1 MSYSANLFS
10 VNKWWEKIYF
20 LKLRKLLKTQGD
32 KITFIVSRHRPR
44 GAESSLIMITIC
56 QDCSPSEL
64 YLSLKRDRFLPR
76 SPALP
81 WGFNNTSPFSYII
94 NPLYFVRAQLTLR
107 AVKIV
112 GMILP
117 CFPSSS
123 IVFYDKTRHGKRNTA
138 WRTSVHYKYIIG
150 IGLEYRYF

>member
-1 MSYSANLFS
+1 M
-10 VNKWWEKIYF
+10 
-20 LKLRKLLKTQGD
+20 RKD
-32 KITFIVSRHRPR
+32 IFVEITKVIENTRRQNYIHRISTPR
-44 GAESSLIMITIC
+44 GAESSSIMIITIC